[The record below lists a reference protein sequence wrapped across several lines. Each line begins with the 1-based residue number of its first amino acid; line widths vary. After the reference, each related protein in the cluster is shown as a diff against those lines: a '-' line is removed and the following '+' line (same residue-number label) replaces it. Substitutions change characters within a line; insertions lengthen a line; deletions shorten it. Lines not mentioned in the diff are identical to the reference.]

1 MPSKPK
7 QTKIKHHGK
16 ENNAESMA
24 LYDANLDDFNK
35 QCRKVYELLHQGRR
49 LTVREALLKFNIG
62 DLRRRVKDLID
73 MYGVPIKK
81 DYAIDKYGTVT
92 RFKVYYLEV

>member
-1 MPSKPK
+1 
-7 QTKIKHHGK
+7 
-16 ENNAESMA
+16 MA

-35 QCRKVYELLHQGRR
+35 QCRKVYELMTQGRR

-73 MYGVPIKK
+73 VYGVPIKK
-81 DYAIDKYGTVT
+81 DYATDKHGTVT
-92 RFKVYYLEV
+92 RFKVYYLEM